1 MGRKNDVLV
10 LLLLSVINCP
20 SMAQTPLKLPSSDD
34 DFRALAGASQLGPC
48 ERCGVVQGI
57 RTQAHAG
64 PKMTNPAP
72 VIAPSLVSTPLI
84 GTGSTVEDARHR
96 NDPVVV
102 YVITVRYDDGT
113 FAFIEQHDEPV
124 VHKGDRVQVVEGRV
138 ELRRD

>member
-20 SMAQTPLKLPSSDD
+20 SMAQTHLKLPSSDD
-34 DFRALAGASQLGPC
+34 DFRVLAGASQHGPC

-57 RTQAHAG
+57 RTQTHAG
-64 PKMTNPAP
+64 PTVMNSVP

-84 GTGSTVEDARHR
+84 GTGNAVEEARHR

-102 YVITVRYDDGT
+102 YVITVRYDDGS

-124 VHKGDRVQVVEGRV
+124 LHKGDRVQVVEGRV
-138 ELRRD
+138 ERRSD